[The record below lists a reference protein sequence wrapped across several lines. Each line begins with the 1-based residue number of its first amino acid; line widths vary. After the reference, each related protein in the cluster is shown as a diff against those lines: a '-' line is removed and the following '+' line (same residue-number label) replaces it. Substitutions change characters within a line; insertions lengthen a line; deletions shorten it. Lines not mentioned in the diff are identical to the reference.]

1 MIRYENMKK
10 DCPQILNKLFLIL
23 LELLPKWNILK
34 ERMYSSHKTKKYF
47 LFKRWKA
54 KQLEERA

>member
-23 LELLPKWNILK
+23 LELLPKWDSILK
-34 ERMYSSHKTKKYF
+34 
-47 LFKRWKA
+47 
-54 KQLEERA
+54 RAHVLIT